1 MSCFT
6 VLVQVQLVNKF
17 YDVIVSG
24 GFVPSHGQ
32 SGRLLAFKFASKNP
46 HHAMSVWPRTLSFI
60 CIFTSLG
67 AVPYQTLKVLTNKV
81 SYK

>member
-1 MSCFT
+1 MCRVSRYLCRSNWST
-6 VLVQVQLVNKF
+6 N
-17 YDVIVSG
+17 DVIVSG

-46 HHAMSVWPRTLSFI
+46 HHVMYVWPRTLSFI